1 MANSRDYTTPN
12 STNTAI
18 KNEYS
23 DLDILFTA
31 HPISGDVTTKKDSDA
46 VKRSVRNILL
56 TNNYERPF
64 KPNFGANLR
73 AMLFEL
79 QGVGSSKAIKRDIV
93 EALVTLEPRITNINI
108 VLGENNRNN
117 VDVKISYQ
125 IKNGLRRDTVDFTI
139 SRVR

>member
-125 IKNGLRRDTVDFTI
+125 IKNGLRRDEIDFTV

>member
-79 QGVGSSKAIKRDIV
+79 QGVGSSKAIKRDIA
-93 EALVTLEPRITNINI
+93 EALVTLEPRIKNINI

>member
-79 QGVGSSKAIKRDIV
+79 QGVGSSKAIKRDIA
-93 EALVTLEPRITNINI
+93 EALVTLEPRIKNINI

-125 IKNGLRRDTVDFTI
+125 IKNGVRRDTVDFTI

>member
-79 QGVGSSKAIKRDIV
+79 QGVGSSKAIKRDIA
-93 EALVTLEPRITNINI
+93 EALVTLEPRIKNINI

-125 IKNGLRRDTVDFTI
+125 IKNGLKRDAIDFTI

>member
-79 QGVGSSKAIKRDIV
+79 QGVGSSKAIKTV
-93 EALVTLEPRITNINI
+93 SYTHLTLPT
-108 VLGENNRNN
+108 
-117 VDVKISYQ
+117 KA
-125 IKNGLRRDTVDFTI
+125 
-139 SRVR
+139 

>member
-73 AMLFEL
+73 AMLLEL
-79 QGVGSSKAIKRDIV
+79 QGVGASKAIKRDIA
-93 EALVTLEPRITNINI
+93 EALVTLEPRIKNINI

-125 IKNGLRRDTVDFTI
+125 IKNGLRRDEIDFTV